1 MLSYDICKKLKEIGF
16 PQELKEGDW
25 YFAMESDISGF
36 EKIGEKYLIHSDCHF
51 EHYAYPKLNDKPSKV
66 ENGSIVDLVYAKI
79 PTLSELIEVC
89 GDDFDSLE
97 RVEFMDLETK
107 EKHNE
112 WFVKPVEVLHDKFP
126 GAIKYMIGQTP
137 EEAVANLWTK
147 LHEK

>member
-16 PQELKEGDW
+16 PQELK
-25 YFAMESDISGF
+25 
-36 EKIGEKYLIHSDCHF
+36 
-51 EHYAYPKLNDKPSKV
+51 
-66 ENGSIVDLVYAKI
+66 I
-79 PTLSELIEVC
+79 PTLSELIEAC

-112 WFVKPVEVLHDKFP
+112 WFVKPVEVLRDKFP

-137 EEAVANLWTK
+137 EEAVANLWIK
-147 LHEK
+147 LHEHK